1 MPAMPTYTGL
11 RMKFAAEA
19 IRTRLNDG
27 GGLQQAIEL
36 RTAKLEDWAL
46 AVSTGKANA
55 RFSAL

>member
-1 MPAMPTYTGL
+1 MPTYMGL